1 MTQTNRRAP
10 HSSTADGRRTR
21 RPAHR
26 SEREARARRSF
37 DGVVASYIRELAA
50 ADHATPG
57 AGRGLHAT

>member
-1 MTQTNRRAP
+1 MTQTSRRAP
-10 HSSTADGRRTR
+10 HISTADGRRTR

-50 ADHATPG
+50 ADAPSR
-57 AGRGLHAT
+57 AGRGLHAA

>member
-50 ADHATPG
+50 ADAPSR
-57 AGRGLHAT
+57 AGRGLHAA